1 MRVVVLPLA
10 CVDVLNIVI
19 VGDAVK
25 ETIDTVTV
33 TLLGVLSV
41 DSDELVFVVS
51 TMDCCEVVNDDAD
64 DFQDLCRRKEEFISP
79 TMFVEAC

>member
-10 CVDVLNIVI
+10 CVDVLKIVI

-25 ETIDTVTV
+25 ETIGSVTV

-41 DSDELVFVVS
+41 DPGELVFVVN
-51 TMDCCEVVNDDAD
+51 TMDCCEV
-64 DFQDLCRRKEEFISP
+64 
-79 TMFVEAC
+79 